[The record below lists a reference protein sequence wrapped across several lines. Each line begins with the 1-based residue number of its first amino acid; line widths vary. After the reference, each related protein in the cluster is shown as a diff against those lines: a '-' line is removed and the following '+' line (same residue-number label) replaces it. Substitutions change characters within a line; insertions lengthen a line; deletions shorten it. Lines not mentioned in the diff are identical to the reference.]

1 MLHEA
6 ISPSR
11 KMKILK
17 IKIFFFWSCCS
28 VSSRIL
34 PRYQDLLEY
43 LVQWQ
48 VKMLV
53 GWILPGG
60 SAWTVFQVDK

>member
-17 IKIFFFWSCCS
+17 IKIFFFFLELLFCKLQDSAQIPGLAG
-28 VSSRIL
+28 VSGAVASKNASGV
-34 PRYQDLLEY
+34 DSS
-43 LVQWQ
+43 W
-48 VKMLV
+48 
-53 GWILPGG
+53 WISLDSIPG
-60 SAWTVFQVDK
+60 

>member
-17 IKIFFFWSCCS
+17 IKIFFFFFG
-28 VSSRIL
+28 VVVL
-34 PRYQDLLEY
+34 
-43 LVQWQ
+43 
-48 VKMLV
+48 
-53 GWILPGG
+53 
-60 SAWTVFQVDK
+60 